1 MNLINLNTNL
11 SLNIKISLIYIIFYI
26 LIFIYFYIEN
36 NINNK
41 HIKSEMRESTLGGN
55 RNIKNL
61 LELFGIGAGIITYQQ
76 YFNERKNKDLKEI
89 LSDKD
94 DIIKNLNKANESY
107 NNNIYML
114 ENEKNQLNDKNED
127 MQDFIRRSLDKFVNI
142 LNETKNSL
150 NEEKDIIENL
160 SKKEID
166 DNNISDYQKLYMES
180 QVKNETNIENIQK
193 VVNDINNEYQN
204 LNFISNFSL
213 SDYYKFLETLTV
225 EKLGALTVLIFSGV
239 IFSGCINI
247 ISIYFG
253 EYLIIKYKIDE
264 RYPKLAKFIQ
274 LRRTLQRYYLIYSL
288 SIIMFSSVFLIV
300 VCFIEVFLS

>member
-1 MNLINLNTNL
+1 
-11 SLNIKISLIYIIFYI
+11 
-26 LIFIYFYIEN
+26 
-36 NINNK
+36 
-41 HIKSEMRESTLGGN
+41 MRESTLGGN